1 MIAMLDAFRRSHPD
15 IDVKD
20 STLQWGNPFYTKLA
34 MAAAGNRAPDLGVMH
49 MGRVTGFSPGRLLDP
64 WDVDLLAKYGV
75 REQDYNPALWKR
87 GVIDGKLYALPLD
100 IHVQLCFYRKDVLGK
115 AGLLGDDGRMIP
127 VTSTDEWF
135 DVLKK
140 AKSAQKKGLQ
150 TIGLWTNDQNFQWW
164 FFVAFYTQLG
174 GKWFDD
180 ANTVVLT
187 VSALAGYGFARTEFR
202 GKGVLMGL
210 VMSGLM
216 VSPAVLGVPLFTTV
230 QQMGMVDTYW
240 GMSLPQCAPAAMVYI
255 LYKFFQGIPRELE
268 EAAFIDGA
276 GRWRV
281 FFTIVVPLAR
291 PSLAAVGIFTFIASW
306 NNFLWPYMVTNNPDL
321 MTMPNGIATVMN
333 SYGIQWAQLMA
344 GGLMAGLPLI
354 IVFVFFQRQIVTGV
368 AHTGLAGQ

>member
-1 MIAMLDAFRRSHPD
+1 MSVTDIRLKPRSSWTPGQ
-15 IDVKD
+15 IVLTVLGVAV
-20 STLQWGNPFYTKLA
+20 SAVFVAP
-34 MAAAGNRAPDLGVMH
+34 MAAALLTSFKSEAEAAEIPPHWLPEVWTGQAWKALFETGNITNWFVNSLV
-49 MGRVTGFSPGRLLDP
+49 VS
-64 WDVDLLAKYGV
+64 V
-75 REQDYNPALWKR
+75 
-87 GVIDGKLYALPLD
+87 
-100 IHVQLCFYRKDVLGK
+100 C
-115 AGLLGDDGRMIP
+115 
-127 VTSTDEWF
+127 VTS
-135 DVLKK
+135 
-140 AKSAQKKGLQ
+140 
-150 TIGLWTNDQNFQWW
+150 
-164 FFVAFYTQLG
+164 
-174 GKWFDD
+174 
-180 ANTVVLT
+180 VVLV

-202 GKGVLMGL
+202 GKKPLLGL
-210 VMSGLM
+210 VMAGLM

-240 GMSLPQCAPAAMVYI
+240 GMILPQCAPAAMVYI

-281 FFTIVVPLAR
+281 FFTIVLPLSR

-354 IVFVFFQRQIVTGV
+354 VVFVFFQRQIVAGV

>member
-1 MIAMLDAFRRSHPD
+1 ML
-15 IDVKD
+15 
-20 STLQWGNPFYTKLA
+20 T
-34 MAAAGNRAPDLGVMH
+34 
-49 MGRVTGFSPGRLLDP
+49 
-64 WDVDLLAKYGV
+64 
-75 REQDYNPALWKR
+75 
-87 GVIDGKLYALPLD
+87 
-100 IHVQLCFYRKDVLGK
+100 
-115 AGLLGDDGRMIP
+115 LLGAAVSAVFLAPLVWALFTSLKSETEAVEVPPHWLPKVWTTQAWSAIFETGNITNWFVNSLVVSVC
-127 VTSTDEWF
+127 VT
-135 DVLKK
+135 
-140 AKSAQKKGLQ
+140 A
-150 TIGLWTNDQNFQWW
+150 
-164 FFVAFYTQLG
+164 
-174 GKWFDD
+174 
-180 ANTVVLT
+180 VVLS

-202 GKGVLMGL
+202 GKGFLLGL
-210 VMSGLM
+210 VMTGLM

-240 GMSLPQCAPAAMVYI
+240 GMILPQCAPAAMVYI

-281 FFTIVVPLAR
+281 FFTIVLPLSR

-354 IVFVFFQRQIVTGV
+354 IVFVFFQRQIVAGV

>member
-1 MIAMLDAFRRSHPD
+1 MSGTEIRLKPRSTWTPGQ
-15 IDVKD
+15 IVL
-20 STLQWGNPFYTKLA
+20 TLIGVAVSAVFLA
-34 MAAAGNRAPDLGVMH
+34 PIAAALFTSLKSEAEAAEIPPHWLPKAWTVQA
-49 MGRVTGFSPGRLLDP
+49 
-64 WDVDLLAKYGV
+64 WK
-75 REQDYNPALWKR
+75 ALWET
-87 GVIDGKLYALPLD
+87 GNVSNWFVNSL
-100 IHVQLCFYRKDVLGK
+100 VVSVC
-115 AGLLGDDGRMIP
+115 
-127 VTSTDEWF
+127 VTS
-135 DVLKK
+135 
-140 AKSAQKKGLQ
+140 
-150 TIGLWTNDQNFQWW
+150 
-164 FFVAFYTQLG
+164 
-174 GKWFDD
+174 
-180 ANTVVLT
+180 VVLT

-202 GKGVLMGL
+202 GKNALMGL

-240 GMSLPQCAPAAMVYI
+240 GMILPQCAPAAMVYI

-281 FFTIVVPLAR
+281 FFTIVLPLSR

-354 IVFVFFQRQIVTGV
+354 IVFVFFQRQIVAGV

>member
-1 MIAMLDAFRRSHPD
+1 MTTAVQLRKSPRKPWTPSQIVL
-15 IDVKD
+15 
-20 STLQWGNPFYTKLA
+20 TLIGVAVSAVFVAPI
-34 MAAAGNRAPDLGVMH
+34 AAALLTSFKSEAEAAAIPPHWLPEVWTAQAWKGLWETGNITNWFVNSLV
-49 MGRVTGFSPGRLLDP
+49 VS
-64 WDVDLLAKYGV
+64 V
-75 REQDYNPALWKR
+75 
-87 GVIDGKLYALPLD
+87 
-100 IHVQLCFYRKDVLGK
+100 C
-115 AGLLGDDGRMIP
+115 
-127 VTSTDEWF
+127 VTS
-135 DVLKK
+135 
-140 AKSAQKKGLQ
+140 
-150 TIGLWTNDQNFQWW
+150 
-164 FFVAFYTQLG
+164 
-174 GKWFDD
+174 
-180 ANTVVLT
+180 VVLA

-202 GKGVLMGL
+202 GKTALMGI
-210 VMSGLM
+210 VMGGLM
-216 VSPAVLGVPLFTTV
+216 ISPAVLGVPLFTTV

-240 GMSLPQCAPAAMVYI
+240 GMILPQCAPAAMVYI

-344 GGLMAGLPLI
+344 GGLTAGLPLI
-354 IVFVFFQRQIVTGV
+354 VVFVFFQRQIVAGV

>member
-1 MIAMLDAFRRSHPD
+1 MSSTQIRLTTRTRRPWTPSQIVLTALGAVVSAVFVAP
-15 IDVKD
+15 V
-20 STLQWGNPFYTKLA
+20 
-34 MAAAGNRAPDLGVMH
+34 AAALFTSFKSEAEAAEIPPHWLPQDWTGQAWQALFETGNITDWFVNSLVVSVC
-49 MGRVTGFSPGRLLDP
+49 VT
-64 WDVDLLAKYGV
+64 
-75 REQDYNPALWKR
+75 
-87 GVIDGKLYALPLD
+87 
-100 IHVQLCFYRKDVLGK
+100 
-115 AGLLGDDGRMIP
+115 
-127 VTSTDEWF
+127 
-135 DVLKK
+135 
-140 AKSAQKKGLQ
+140 
-150 TIGLWTNDQNFQWW
+150 
-164 FFVAFYTQLG
+164 
-174 GKWFDD
+174 
-180 ANTVVLT
+180 TVVLL

-202 GKGVLMGL
+202 GKSVLMGV

-216 VSPAVLGVPLFTTV
+216 ISPAVLGVPLFTTV

-240 GMSLPQCAPAAMVYI
+240 GMILPQCAPAAMVYI

-281 FFTIVVPLAR
+281 FFTIILPLSR

-354 IVFVFFQRQIVTGV
+354 IVFVFFQRQIVAGV

>member
-1 MIAMLDAFRRSHPD
+1 MTTAETTVRTVRTKSRKSRKPWTPSQIVL
-15 IDVKD
+15 
-20 STLQWGNPFYTKLA
+20 TLIGVAVSAIFVAPI
-34 MAAAGNRAPDLGVMH
+34 AAA
-49 MGRVTGFSPGRLLDP
+49 LLTSFKSEAEAAVIP
-64 WDVDLLAKYGV
+64 PHWVPKVWTPQAWK
-75 REQDYNPALWKR
+75 ALWET
-87 GVIDGKLYALPLD
+87 GNVTNWFVNSL
-100 IHVQLCFYRKDVLGK
+100 VVSVC
-115 AGLLGDDGRMIP
+115 
-127 VTSTDEWF
+127 VTS
-135 DVLKK
+135 
-140 AKSAQKKGLQ
+140 
-150 TIGLWTNDQNFQWW
+150 
-164 FFVAFYTQLG
+164 
-174 GKWFDD
+174 
-180 ANTVVLT
+180 VVLA

-202 GKGVLMGL
+202 GKSVLMGI
-210 VMSGLM
+210 VMAGLM
-216 VSPAVLGVPLFTTV
+216 ISPAVLGVPLFTTV

-240 GMSLPQCAPAAMVYI
+240 GVILPQCAPAAMVYI

-281 FFTIVVPLAR
+281 FFTIVLPLSR

-354 IVFVFFQRQIVTGV
+354 IVFVFFQRQIVAGV

>member
-1 MIAMLDAFRRSHPD
+1 MTTAVPARKSPRKPWTPSQIILTILGVAVSAVFVAP
-15 IDVKD
+15 I
-20 STLQWGNPFYTKLA
+20 
-34 MAAAGNRAPDLGVMH
+34 AAALFTSLKSEAEAAEIPPHWLPKVW
-49 MGRVTGFSPGRLLDP
+49 TAQA
-64 WDVDLLAKYGV
+64 WK
-75 REQDYNPALWKR
+75 ALWET
-87 GVIDGKLYALPLD
+87 GNITNWFVNSL
-100 IHVQLCFYRKDVLGK
+100 VVSVC
-115 AGLLGDDGRMIP
+115 
-127 VTSTDEWF
+127 VTS
-135 DVLKK
+135 
-140 AKSAQKKGLQ
+140 
-150 TIGLWTNDQNFQWW
+150 
-164 FFVAFYTQLG
+164 
-174 GKWFDD
+174 
-180 ANTVVLT
+180 VVLT

-202 GKGVLMGL
+202 GKNVLMGI

-216 VSPAVLGVPLFTTV
+216 ISPAVLGVPLFTTV

-240 GMSLPQCAPAAMVYI
+240 GMILPQCAPAAMVYI
-255 LYKFFQGIPRELE
+255 LYKFFQGVPRELE

-354 IVFVFFQRQIVTGV
+354 IVFVFFQRQIVAGV

>member
-1 MIAMLDAFRRSHPD
+1 MTTAVPVKSRRPWTPSQ
-15 IDVKD
+15 IVL
-20 STLQWGNPFYTKLA
+20 TV
-34 MAAAGNRAPDLGVMH
+34 LGV
-49 MGRVTGFSPGRLLDP
+49 GVSVVFLAPLAWALATSLKSETEAV
-64 WDVDLLAKYGV
+64 DVPTHWLPEQATTQAWRALLATGNITDWFV
-75 REQDYNPALWKR
+75 NSL
-87 GVIDGKLYALPLD
+87 V
-100 IHVQLCFYRKDVLGK
+100 VSVC
-115 AGLLGDDGRMIP
+115 
-127 VTSTDEWF
+127 VTS
-135 DVLKK
+135 
-140 AKSAQKKGLQ
+140 
-150 TIGLWTNDQNFQWW
+150 
-164 FFVAFYTQLG
+164 
-174 GKWFDD
+174 
-180 ANTVVLT
+180 VVLM

-240 GMSLPQCAPAAMVYI
+240 GMILPQCAPAAMVYI
-255 LYKFFQGIPRELE
+255 LYKFFQGVPRELE

-281 FFTIVVPLAR
+281 FFTIVLPLSR

-306 NNFLWPYMVTNNPDL
+306 NNFLWPYMVTSNPDL

-354 IVFVFFQRQIVTGV
+354 IVFVFFQRQIVAGV

>member
-1 MIAMLDAFRRSHPD
+1 MTTAQIPVKSRSAKPWTPSQ
-15 IDVKD
+15 IVL
-20 STLQWGNPFYTKLA
+20 TL
-34 MAAAGNRAPDLGVMH
+34 LGVAVSLVWMAPLAWALFTSLKSETEAVEVPPH
-49 MGRVTGFSPGRLLDP
+49 WLPKAWTAQAWKAIFDTGNITDWFVNSLVVSVCVT
-64 WDVDLLAKYGV
+64 
-75 REQDYNPALWKR
+75 
-87 GVIDGKLYALPLD
+87 
-100 IHVQLCFYRKDVLGK
+100 
-115 AGLLGDDGRMIP
+115 
-127 VTSTDEWF
+127 
-135 DVLKK
+135 
-140 AKSAQKKGLQ
+140 
-150 TIGLWTNDQNFQWW
+150 
-164 FFVAFYTQLG
+164 
-174 GKWFDD
+174 
-180 ANTVVLT
+180 TVVLV

-202 GKGVLMGL
+202 GKGALLAL
-210 VMSGLM
+210 VMTGLM

-240 GMSLPQCAPAAMVYI
+240 GMILPQCAPAAMVYI

-281 FFTIVVPLAR
+281 FFTIVLPLSR

-354 IVFVFFQRQIVTGV
+354 VVFVFFQRQIVAGV

>member
-1 MIAMLDAFRRSHPD
+1 MTTAVPHR
-15 IDVKD
+15 K
-20 STLQWGNPFYTKLA
+20 STWTPSQIVLTLLGTAVSVVFLAPLAWGLFTSLKSETEAVEVPPHWL
-34 MAAAGNRAPDLGVMH
+34 PEH
-49 MGRVTGFSPGRLLDP
+49 WTGQAWKALLDTGNITD
-64 WDVDLLAKYGV
+64 WFVNSLV
-75 REQDYNPALWKR
+75 
-87 GVIDGKLYALPLD
+87 VS
-100 IHVQLCFYRKDVLGK
+100 VC
-115 AGLLGDDGRMIP
+115 
-127 VTSTDEWF
+127 VTS
-135 DVLKK
+135 
-140 AKSAQKKGLQ
+140 
-150 TIGLWTNDQNFQWW
+150 
-164 FFVAFYTQLG
+164 
-174 GKWFDD
+174 
-180 ANTVVLT
+180 VVLL

-202 GKGVLMGL
+202 GKGALMAL

-240 GMSLPQCAPAAMVYI
+240 GMILPQCAPAAMVYI

-281 FFTIVVPLAR
+281 FFTIVLPLSR

-354 IVFVFFQRQIVTGV
+354 VVFVFFQRQIVAGV

>member
-1 MIAMLDAFRRSHPD
+1 MTTTETTVRTVRTRSRKPWTPSQ
-15 IDVKD
+15 VVL
-20 STLQWGNPFYTKLA
+20 TLIGVAVSAVFVAPI
-34 MAAAGNRAPDLGVMH
+34 AAA
-49 MGRVTGFSPGRLLDP
+49 LLTSLKSEAEAAEIP
-64 WDVDLLAKYGV
+64 PHWLPEVWTAQAWK
-75 REQDYNPALWKR
+75 ALWET
-87 GVIDGKLYALPLD
+87 GNITNWFINSLV
-100 IHVQLCFYRKDVLGK
+100 VSVC
-115 AGLLGDDGRMIP
+115 
-127 VTSTDEWF
+127 VT
-135 DVLKK
+135 
-140 AKSAQKKGLQ
+140 
-150 TIGLWTNDQNFQWW
+150 
-164 FFVAFYTQLG
+164 
-174 GKWFDD
+174 
-180 ANTVVLT
+180 TVVLT

-202 GKGVLMGL
+202 GKSVLMGI

-216 VSPAVLGVPLFTTV
+216 ISPAVLGVPLFTTV

-240 GMSLPQCAPAAMVYI
+240 GMILPQCAPAAMVYI
-255 LYKFFQGIPRELE
+255 LYKFFQGVPRELE

-354 IVFVFFQRQIVTGV
+354 IVFVFFQRQIVAGV

>member
-1 MIAMLDAFRRSHPD
+1 MTTAAETRVRSRRSSWTPSQ
-15 IDVKD
+15 I
-20 STLQWGNPFYTKLA
+20 
-34 MAAAGNRAPDLGVMH
+34 
-49 MGRVTGFSPGRLLDP
+49 
-64 WDVDLLAKYGV
+64 
-75 REQDYNPALWKR
+75 
-87 GVIDGKLYALPLD
+87 
-100 IHVQLCFYRKDVLGK
+100 VLT
-115 AGLLGDDGRMIP
+115 LLGTAVSAIFLAPFAWALFTSLKSETEAVAVPPHWLPEDWTGQAWTALFATGNITNWFVNSLVVSVC
-127 VTSTDEWF
+127 VTS
-135 DVLKK
+135 
-140 AKSAQKKGLQ
+140 
-150 TIGLWTNDQNFQWW
+150 
-164 FFVAFYTQLG
+164 
-174 GKWFDD
+174 
-180 ANTVVLT
+180 VVLL

-202 GKGVLMGL
+202 GKGALMGL
-210 VMSGLM
+210 VMAGLM
-216 VSPAVLGVPLFTTV
+216 ISPAVLGVPLFTTV

-240 GMSLPQCAPAAMVYI
+240 GMILPQCAPAAMVYI

-281 FFTIVVPLAR
+281 FFTIVLPLSR

-354 IVFVFFQRQIVTGV
+354 VVFVFFQRQIVAGV

>member
-1 MIAMLDAFRRSHPD
+1 M
-15 IDVKD
+15 
-20 STLQWGNPFYTKLA
+20 STTQPRIKSRKPWTPSQIVLTLTGVAVSAVFVAPI
-34 MAAAGNRAPDLGVMH
+34 AAALFTSLKSEAEAAEIPPHWLPEAWTVQAWKSLWETGNIGNWFINSLVVSVC
-49 MGRVTGFSPGRLLDP
+49 VTTI
-64 WDVDLLAKYGV
+64 VLA
-75 REQDYNPALWKR
+75 
-87 GVIDGKLYALPLD
+87 
-100 IHVQLCFYRKDVLGK
+100 
-115 AGLLGDDGRMIP
+115 
-127 VTSTDEWF
+127 
-135 DVLKK
+135 
-140 AKSAQKKGLQ
+140 
-150 TIGLWTNDQNFQWW
+150 
-164 FFVAFYTQLG
+164 
-174 GKWFDD
+174 
-180 ANTVVLT
+180 

-202 GKGVLMGL
+202 GKNVLMGV
-210 VMSGLM
+210 VMAGLM

-240 GMSLPQCAPAAMVYI
+240 GMILPQCAPAAMVYI

-354 IVFVFFQRQIVTGV
+354 VVFVFFQRQIVTGV

>member
-1 MIAMLDAFRRSHPD
+1 MSSTQIRLTTRTRRPWTPSQIVLTALGAVVSAVFVAP
-15 IDVKD
+15 V
-20 STLQWGNPFYTKLA
+20 
-34 MAAAGNRAPDLGVMH
+34 AAALFTSFKSEAEAAEIPPHWLPQDWTGQAWKALFETGNITDWFVNSLVVSVC
-49 MGRVTGFSPGRLLDP
+49 VT
-64 WDVDLLAKYGV
+64 
-75 REQDYNPALWKR
+75 
-87 GVIDGKLYALPLD
+87 
-100 IHVQLCFYRKDVLGK
+100 
-115 AGLLGDDGRMIP
+115 
-127 VTSTDEWF
+127 
-135 DVLKK
+135 
-140 AKSAQKKGLQ
+140 
-150 TIGLWTNDQNFQWW
+150 
-164 FFVAFYTQLG
+164 
-174 GKWFDD
+174 
-180 ANTVVLT
+180 TVVLL

-202 GKGVLMGL
+202 GKSVLMGV

-216 VSPAVLGVPLFTTV
+216 ISPAVLGVPLFTTV

-240 GMSLPQCAPAAMVYI
+240 GMILPQCAPAAMVYI

-268 EAAFIDGA
+268 EAGFIDGA

-281 FFTIVVPLAR
+281 FFTIILPLSR

-354 IVFVFFQRQIVTGV
+354 IVFVFFQRQIVAGV

>member
-1 MIAMLDAFRRSHPD
+1 MTTAEPTVRTATTVRTSPRKPWTPGQIVL
-15 IDVKD
+15 
-20 STLQWGNPFYTKLA
+20 TLLGVAVSAVFVAPI
-34 MAAAGNRAPDLGVMH
+34 AAALFTSLKSEAEAAEIPPHWLPKVW
-49 MGRVTGFSPGRLLDP
+49 TAQA
-64 WDVDLLAKYGV
+64 WK
-75 REQDYNPALWKR
+75 ALWST
-87 GVIDGKLYALPLD
+87 GNITNWFVNSL
-100 IHVQLCFYRKDVLGK
+100 VVSVC
-115 AGLLGDDGRMIP
+115 
-127 VTSTDEWF
+127 VT
-135 DVLKK
+135 
-140 AKSAQKKGLQ
+140 
-150 TIGLWTNDQNFQWW
+150 
-164 FFVAFYTQLG
+164 
-174 GKWFDD
+174 
-180 ANTVVLT
+180 TVVLV

-202 GKGVLMGL
+202 GKGVLMGI

-216 VSPAVLGVPLFTTV
+216 ISPAVLGVPLFTTV

-240 GMSLPQCAPAAMVYI
+240 GMILPQCAPAAMVYI

-281 FFTIVVPLAR
+281 FFTIIVPLAR

-306 NNFLWPYMVTNNPDL
+306 NNFLWPYMVTNSPDL

-354 IVFVFFQRQIVTGV
+354 VVFVFFQRQIVAGV